1 MMRELDT
8 VSPVV
13 WPAWCYS
20 GEGQLETEAADATV
34 PSAGGGGRKAGGRA
48 GGGGGGGGS
57 CTPTGAAMNGAGA
70 GAGSTAS
77 DSQPPAAAVKTE
89 RLSPPGPSTPGG
101 GGGGGGGPQGAAS
114 SNSSTASSNST
125 SNQHHQSGA
134 PDNTSTSS
142 RSGTP
147 GSSYPGTP
155 PERAASPHPLKTDH
169 LARNY
174 SDFMRS
180 LAAKYNNANPNDY
193 LSSAAAAAAAAAAAT
208 GARNGYLDP
217 RFAPFKSGAATPFVG
232 LMAPLTAPASP
243 LPGIKGGVGG
253 GVGVGGGP
261 APTGSPKDEH
271 GGGGGK
277 KGGAGGGGPPTP
289 APTPAP
295 ATDLL
300 GMFPPMIDMSSTQA
314 LLSMVRS
321 ANASQ
326 LENYLKGAS
335 SRRPAECSPLDL
347 SPGAVVPPPAKR
359 RAYHAP
365 SRSIGES
372 LFASKDTH
380 RLRRLG
386 SVSPKPRPPAPPP
399 AASASAAPAAGSR
412 VLPCPSLCG
421 AASAATCGPDAA
433 ATATWSV
440 DDVAAFVGS
449 IDLCAEYAQNFRDQR
464 IDGCALPLLTEEH
477 MTGALA
483 MRLGPALKL
492 RAALARRLG
501 QCAACAHCL
510 HCHAPQPAQA
520 QAQASAA
527 AAASA
532 GHSPA
537 SRPAST
543 GV

>member
-1 MMRELDT
+1 M
-8 VSPVV
+8 V
-13 WPAWCYS
+13 
-20 GEGQLETEAADATV
+20 
-34 PSAGGGGRKAGGRA
+34 
-48 GGGGGGGGS
+48 
-57 CTPTGAAMNGAGA
+57 
-70 GAGSTAS
+70 
-77 DSQPPAAAVKTE
+77 
-89 RLSPPGPSTPGG
+89 
-101 GGGGGGGPQGAAS
+101 
-114 SNSSTASSNST
+114 
-125 SNQHHQSGA
+125 SGA

-155 PERAASPHPLKTDH
+155 PERPASPHPLKTEH
-169 LARNY
+169 VARNY

-180 LAAKYNNANPNDY
+180 LAAKYNNANTNDY

-232 LMAPLTAPASP
+232 LMAPLTAAASP
-243 LPGIKGGVGG
+243 LPGIKGGVGL
-253 GVGVGGGP
+253 GGGP

-271 GGGGGK
+271 GGGGGGK
-277 KGGAGGGGPPTP
+277 KVGAGGPPTP

-335 SRRPAECSPLDL
+335 SRRPAESSPLDL

-399 AASASAAPAAGSR
+399 AASA
-412 VLPCPSLCG
+412 
-421 AASAATCGPDAA
+421 ATCAPDAA

-440 DDVAAFVGS
+440 EDVAAFVGS

-477 MTGALA
+477 MTGALG

-520 QAQASAA
+520 QTQASA

>member
-1 MMRELDT
+1 
-8 VSPVV
+8 
-13 WPAWCYS
+13 
-20 GEGQLETEAADATV
+20 
-34 PSAGGGGRKAGGRA
+34 
-48 GGGGGGGGS
+48 
-57 CTPTGAAMNGAGA
+57 MNGAGA

-125 SNQHHQSGA
+125 SNQHHQPGA
-134 PDNTSTSS
+134 PDTNSTSS

-155 PERAASPHPLKTDH
+155 PERAASPHPLKTEH

-232 LMAPLTAPASP
+232 LMAPLTAP
-243 LPGIKGGVGG
+243 
-253 GVGVGGGP
+253 
-261 APTGSPKDEH
+261 
-271 GGGGGK
+271 
-277 KGGAGGGGPPTP
+277 KGGAGAGGPPTP

-335 SRRPAECSPLDL
+335 SRRPAESSPLDL

-399 AASASAAPAAGSR
+399 AAPAAGSR

-421 AASAATCGPDAA
+421 AASAATCAPDAA

-477 MTGALA
+477 MTGALG

-520 QAQASAA
+520 QAQTQASAA
-527 AAASA
+527 AS
-532 GHSPA
+532 HSPA